1 MNNEKINSDKQV
13 LASLEAEYKRAQRVI
28 YSIRALVTDLNFE
41 EFIPD
46 SQERCLMVDEL
57 QAYDYIRTNLM
68 NRIRF
73 YRNRVKS
80 AEQSS
85 QVCGDGIA
93 TNHCGQ
99 DAAHYR
105 AIIESQGIHIH
116 EGNTPPEVWGDLK
129 SLLGMEVIAITKA
142 KCQSCPQ
149 DHYGTPCVKLE
160 LVGGTYICL
169 AQNPQDNA

>member
-1 MNNEKINSDKQV
+1 MNLEQHYRTIVDERNALVKKIENNEAFIDNLCAEIQDPIEIELAKGKLLTMVAHLHNLNARIINLDR
-13 LASLEAEYKRAQRVI
+13 L
-28 YSIRALVTDLNFE
+28 LNGE
-41 EFIPD
+41 EP
-46 SQERCLMVDEL
+46 
-57 QAYDYIRTNLM
+57 
-68 NRIRF
+68 NR
-73 YRNRVKS
+73 KGC
-80 AEQSS
+80 

-129 SLLGMEVIAITKA
+129 SLLGMEVIALTRA

-160 LVGGTYICL
+160 LVGGIYICL
-169 AQNPQDNA
+169 APKPQDNA